1 MDKDDDD
8 DNDDDADADD
18 DDDDVQPWVRM
29 KRAAVAVKL
38 GGERG
43 GGNQWRG
50 VIITR
55 ESKRKY
61 KYKLQFKKK
70 IQIQNEGKFFFIAI

>member
-8 DNDDDADADD
+8 LDDNDDNVDADD

-50 VIITR
+50 VIITT

-61 KYKLQFKKK
+61 KYKLQF
-70 IQIQNEGKFFFIAI
+70 

>member
-1 MDKDDDD
+1 
-8 DNDDDADADD
+8 
-18 DDDDVQPWVRM
+18 M